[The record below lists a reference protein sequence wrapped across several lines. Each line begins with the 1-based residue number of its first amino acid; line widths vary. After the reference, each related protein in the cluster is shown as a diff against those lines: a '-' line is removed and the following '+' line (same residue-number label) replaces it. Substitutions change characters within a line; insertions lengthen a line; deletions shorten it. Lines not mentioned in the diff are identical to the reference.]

1 MLEQEICT
9 NTEENVFTT
18 TWVAHWTVMIESST
32 IHAKKT
38 QYSVTN
44 GWGYTTHNKV
54 CLSRDTAPDKLPA
67 NRAILSANWAILYGS
82 QIQQDRKYEGD
93 VIVD

>member
-1 MLEQEICT
+1 MLEQEIST

-67 NRAILSANWAILYGS
+67 NRAILYGS